1 MKTKKYFAYVLSLLF
16 LIGFT
21 TSCGEDSEEVD
32 TLPTLTDAG
41 SSTEI
46 TVGAKANIKAS
57 VIANSKIEKIEVLL
71 NNATKTTKTSG
82 FTNTTSDNFVY
93 EYQSETADAGKT
105 LTFSVKVTDKKGKF
119 TSKDFAVTVKAA
131 TTDLSAEA
139 DFTWIREGGAAGT
152 GLTAFGLSWTE
163 NTSSVAIIKK
173 GAKKLVKLTGAQ
185 YTSITTKEGL
195 KTAVDAAADVA
206 DIRDVSVTDANKT
219 YTDLVIAT
227 VTNDDKYYIL
237 KINSSKVETGTAG
250 TKVTIAGKSKN

>member
-1 MKTKKYFAYVLSLLF
+1 MKAKKYFAYLLSLLF

-21 TSCGEDSEEVD
+21 TSCGDDTEEIEAS
-32 TLPTLTDAG
+32 PTVANNG
-41 SSTEI
+41 STSGEV
-46 TVGAKANIKAS
+46 TVGAVINIKTLVVAKAKLS
-57 VIANSKIEKIEVLL
+57 KIEVLL
-71 NNATKTTKTSG
+71 SNATLTSKTS
-82 FTNTTSDNFVY
+82 FLNSDSDNFTFDYTTVA
-93 EYQSETADAGKT
+93 ADAGKT
-105 LTFSVKVTDKKGKF
+105 LTFTVRATDKKSQIG
-119 TSKDFAVTVKAA
+119 TLDISVTVKAA
-131 TTDLSAEA
+131 TTPLSAEA
-139 DFTWIREGGAAGT
+139 DFTWVREGGAAGT
-152 GLTAFGLSWTE
+152 GLTTFGLSWTE

-237 KINSSKVETGTAG
+237 KINSSKVESVTAG
-250 TKVTIAGKSKN
+250 TKITIMGKSKN